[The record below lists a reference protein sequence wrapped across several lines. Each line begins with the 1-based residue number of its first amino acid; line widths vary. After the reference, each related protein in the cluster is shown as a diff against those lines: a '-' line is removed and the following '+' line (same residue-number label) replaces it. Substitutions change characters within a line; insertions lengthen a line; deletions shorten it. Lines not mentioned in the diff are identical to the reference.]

1 MLENGYVTLPRS
13 IAKKEWFTE
22 GNTLKLYITLLFN
35 AAFKDTETGGVA
47 VKKGQFLT
55 SFRNLAAITNT
66 SEQQIRTAIKHLEA
80 SGDITLQSTSKF
92 SIVTLNNAFS
102 GTPRT
107 QSDNTR
113 VNTRVDTATN
123 TRSSKVTEEK
133 RIEESKEEAAAPP
146 PADCPCDINISLITR
161 EELTAKYGEDTV
173 ARYERKFGQWASG
186 KPFVNAALYP
196 TIAKWMAEDIPHAPK
211 APQPLNS
218 SKKPSAPNA
227 PRSPEKGSPVNTDEL
242 RKRIMERYRNNDY
255 VNI

>member
-55 SFRNLAAITNT
+55 SVRRLALMTNMAKQT
-66 SEQQIRTAIKHLEA
+66 VADLLKHLEEA
-80 SGDITLQSTSKF
+80 GEITVESTTKYSIITLNDVSDEPSD
-92 SIVTLNNAFS
+92 
-102 GTPRT
+102 RT
-107 QSDNTR
+107 QNRTQNQTQNR
-113 VNTRVDTATN
+113 
-123 TRSSKVTEEK
+123 TRSSKVIEEK
-133 RIEESKEEAAAPP
+133 EEKEEKSKEEEAAAPP

-173 ARYERKFGQWASG
+173 ARYERKFGQWASS